1 MKISFA
7 LLAFSL
13 AQEDAV
19 ANEENVAVE
28 ESADGVEEV
37 EGADIA
43 RGMGP
48 YGDYSYGSYEYYY
61 DAQGRKKKK
70 HKNKHTHPSHTHG
83 HHYVADSHGSQ
94 NAWQNAMDYAAKG
107 FGYVFDQDLIG
118 NGRFCWNCFAR
129 LHYDPDTYQT
139 SAAYDNCFEGGEHE
153 GFMEMC
159 VGEEYFCSW
168 EERRYKGVIVAVKG
182 GCKSAQACLVSMTH
196 NYKYYVYNPANPVLT
211 GDQCR
216 AGNLGNN
223 TQNSVCH
230 WCCDA
235 MPSNLNR
242 FAPDNTMLCNHE
254 NFSLTGSPT
263 SPAYQYK
270 TESDGTDSFVW
281 ATDTS
286 TSDLFAGLYAEGK
299 YHGLFR
305 IHDQKPFR
313 AVNDATRY
321 GPEPVTST
329 GLATND
335 MLRSHPRE
343 WTGDTKYQR
352 DYNRFEH

>member
-19 ANEENVAVE
+19 ATEENVAAVE
-28 ESADGVEEV
+28 DSAETV

-43 RGMGP
+43 RGM

-70 HKNKHTHPSHTHG
+70 NKKNKHTTPSNG
-83 HHYVADSHGSQ
+83 YIQ
-94 NAWQNAMDYAAKG
+94 NAWQDAMNYQAKG
-107 FGYVFDQDLIG
+107 FGYIFDHDLIG

-139 SAAYDNCFEGGEHE
+139 SAAYDNCFEGGKHA

-182 GCKSAQACLVSMTH
+182 GCKAAQACLVSMTH
-196 NYKYYVYNPANPVLT
+196 NYKYYVYNPTNPTLT

-216 AGNLGNN
+216 AGNLGDN

-235 MPSNLNR
+235 MPSNLDR
-242 FAPDNTMLCNHE
+242 FKPTNSMLCNHKDFDL
-254 NFSLTGSPT
+254 NGSPI
-263 SPAYQYK
+263 SPAHYYDSNAN
-270 TESDGTDSFVW
+270 TDGFVW

-286 TSDLFAGLYAEGK
+286 TEELFAGLYAAGK

-313 AVNDATRY
+313 AVGDGTNL
-321 GPEPVTST
+321 GPDTLANV

-335 MLRSHPRE
+335 KLRSHPRE
-343 WTGDTKYQR
+343 WTGKEKYQR
-352 DYNRFEH
+352 KENRFEH